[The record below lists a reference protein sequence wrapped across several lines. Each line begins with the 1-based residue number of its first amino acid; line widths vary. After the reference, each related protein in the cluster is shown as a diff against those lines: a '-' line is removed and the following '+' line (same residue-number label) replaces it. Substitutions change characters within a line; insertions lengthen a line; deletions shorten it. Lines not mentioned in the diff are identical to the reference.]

1 MTEDFCP
8 PPLPATTE
16 PREHLLHAL
25 VDGQLSPAK
34 AQALRAQ
41 LNADEQNTVTQWEQ
55 QRVQLQA
62 LQADWARQHP
72 APPAQQQAA
81 QRLQALQ
88 DQHNQW
94 WRWGG
99 MAAGWMLAFGL
110 GWLVHGHWLGA
121 ADSGQRLATAT
132 YHGAAGSVQ
141 PTSHSSAPQLFVQQ
155 AAVAFALYQPEQRH
169 PVEVAAAQ
177 QEHLVQWLSKRLG
190 RPLKIPALGSEGFEL
205 VGGRLLP
212 GLPAAA
218 RAQFM
223 YQNAAGLRITLYLG
237 ALETPDVAQETA
249 FRFHT
254 EGPVAS
260 FYWVDQGFGYAL
272 SGELPRATL
281 LALATSVHRQ
291 L

>member
-1 MTEDFCP
+1 MTEDLRP
-8 PPLPATTE
+8 PVASAHAETN
-16 PREHLLHAL
+16 EHLLHAL
-25 VDGQLSPAK
+25 VDGQLPPAQ

-41 LNADEQNTVTQWEQ
+41 LSQEAQRTAQQWAQ
-55 QRVQLQA
+55 QRTQLQA
-62 LQADWARQHP
+62 LQADWAERHP
-72 APPAQQQAA
+72 APAAQLRAAQGLQAQQEQ
-81 QRLQALQ
+81 QQL
-88 DQHNQW
+88 W

-99 MAAGWMLAFGL
+99 MAAGWVLAFGL
-110 GWLVHGHWLGA
+110 GWLVHGYGPGGSPRTASQLA
-121 ADSGQRLATAT
+121 KADRPA
-132 YHGAAGSVQ
+132 AAGLQAAS
-141 PTSHSSAPQLFVQQ
+141 TSAPQLFVQQ
-155 AAVAFALYQPEQRH
+155 AAVAHALYQPEQRH

-177 QEHLVQWLSKRLG
+177 QDHLVQWLSKRLG
-190 RPLKIPALGSEGFEL
+190 RPLKIPALGTEGFEL

-212 GLPAAA
+212 GLAAGA

-223 YQNAAGLRITLYLG
+223 YQNAEGLRITLYLG
-237 ALETPDVAQETA
+237 ALETPEAAQETA

-260 FYWVDQGFGYAL
+260 FYWLDQGFGYAL